1 MATTHRRASKTAK
14 RYAKDAKRAVKD
26 AKRHT
31 KDAIRQAKHERK
43 ARVSKAKRAEH
54 DGGRRR
60 RGRAP
65 VGTPTEHRS
74 IVRTGWV
81 RPFTER
87 PLSVFRFA
95 RSQQDML
102 ISGVAGGVAERIGV
116 DPTVVR
122 VAFVALSAAGA
133 IGVIA
138 YLVAWSLSLDPG
150 DRRAPKARPP
160 TPAQNIAF
168 GFVVLGTIVLL
179 RSVGL
184 WFGDAVGF
192 PILIGAVGAGVVYA
206 GAGTTSRRSRSV
218 FGDVP
223 TARPSFGHLIL
234 GGLFV
239 VGGVTW
245 FFLTVNRTVT
255 GLFAIILAVAVTA
268 IGLSIVFGPWVYR
281 MTNMLGHERRERV
294 RSEARSE
301 LAAHLHD
308 SVLQTLALIQRN
320 AANPRKMANL
330 ARRQERELRDWLAGR
345 ESPGGADAAS
355 TLAAALRA
363 VAAEIEDAYDVT
375 IETVMVGTAAPGE
388 RMEATALALLEAVKN
403 AARHSGTKEISVY
416 IEVDE
421 RAISAYVRD
430 RGNGFDPECVSDD
443 RRGIADSIRGR
454 VERHGG
460 EVTITT
466 APGDGCEVQITMPLG
481 SAA

>member
-1 MATTHRRASKTAK
+1 MATTHRRAAKGAK
-14 RYAKDAKRAVKD
+14 RYAKVAKRAVKD
-26 AKRHT
+26 AKRQT
-31 KDAIRQAKHERK
+31 KHAIRQAKHDRK
-43 ARVSKAKRAEH
+43 ARTSQAKRAKH
-54 DGGRRR
+54 DARKAR
-60 RGRAP
+60 RGRTP
-65 VGTPTEHRS
+65 VGAPTEHRS
-74 IVRTGWV
+74 MVRSGWV

-95 RSQQDML
+95 RSQHDML

-150 DRRAPKARPP
+150 DRRAPRARPP
-160 TPAQNIAF
+160 VPAQNIAF

-206 GAGTTSRRSRSV
+206 GAGTTTRRSRSI

-223 TARPSFGHLIL
+223 AGRPSFGHLIL

-330 ARRQERELRDWLAGR
+330 ARRQERELRAWLYGAQEIDVGR
-345 ESPGGADAAS
+345 FE
-355 TLAAALRA
+355 TFQQLLE
-363 VAAEIEDAYDVT
+363 EIEDAYDVT
-375 IETVMVGTAAPGE
+375 IETIMVGAAAPGE

-430 RGNGFDPECVSDD
+430 RGNGFDPGGVSDD

-454 VERHGG
+454 VERQGG
-460 EVTITT
+460 DVTITT
-466 APGDGCEVQITMPLG
+466 APGEGCEVQITMPLMGAG
-481 SAA
+481 S